1 MVLPPKEGF
10 SAGRVGAIGTV
21 VHHLA
26 TSAGDALLPP
36 LLAQVVGPPL
46 QVPPFPD
53 VPYHVAAPSWWPPF
67 ADNLRYAQ
75 GVVRLL
81 RRLRPA
87 MIEVHNRPQVAR
99 SIAAACHPTPVVL
112 VLHNDP
118 QTMPGAREPAQR
130 GRLLHRFARIVCVSD
145 YIRRRWMDGVAPQ
158 DQAAPLVMINPINF
172 TDLPAPPATRN
183 NLILFVGRVVPEK
196 GTDIF
201 VTACAAALPQLPGW
215 RAEVIGADR
224 FRPDSPDTDFTNQVR
239 QRAGP
244 VVLRGYQPHAAVLEA
259 MSRASIVVIPSRWQD
274 PCPLTALEAMA
285 CGAALIT
292 TRRGGLPEIGGDAA
306 VYFDP
311 DSPDALVHALL
322 DLGRDRERLDAV
334 QRACRERVRQ
344 FDLPGTAA
352 RWNAMRRDVLAGRP
366 C

>member
-1 MVLPPKEGF
+1 MQTVPARIAMVLPPKEGF

-36 LLAQVVGPPL
+36 LLAQVAGPPL

-87 MIEVHNRPQVAR
+87 MIEVHNRLQVAR
-99 SIAAACHPTPVVL
+99 WIAAACHPTPVVL

-158 DQAAPLVMINPINF
+158 NQAAPLVMINPINF
-172 TDLPAPPATRN
+172 TDLPAPPATRD
-183 NLILFVGRVVPEK
+183 NLILFVGRVVPENPLEQQVR
-196 GTDIF
+196 GRGEAHGRAGVPRSLVLYCVHGQDPDQVHGALVDVRPLELVFWLATHRL
-201 VTACAAALPQLPGW
+201 VTA
-215 RAEVIGADR
+215 
-224 FRPDSPDTDFTNQVR
+224 
-239 QRAGP
+239 
-244 VVLRGYQPHAAVLEA
+244 
-259 MSRASIVVIPSRWQD
+259 
-274 PCPLTALEAMA
+274 PL
-285 CGAALIT
+285 C
-292 TRRGGLPEIGGDAA
+292 
-306 VYFDP
+306 
-311 DSPDALVHALL
+311 
-322 DLGRDRERLDAV
+322 
-334 QRACRERVRQ
+334 
-344 FDLPGTAA
+344 
-352 RWNAMRRDVLAGRP
+352 
-366 C
+366 

>member
-10 SAGRVGAIGTV
+10 SPGRVGAIGTV
-21 VHHLA
+21 VHLLA
-26 TSAGDALLPP
+26 KAAGDSLPP
-36 LLAQVVGPPL
+36 PLRAQVVGPPL
-46 QVPPFPD
+46 ELPPFSD
-53 VPYHVAAPSWWPPF
+53 VPYHVAVPSWWPPF
-67 ADNLRYAQ
+67 ADNLRYAH

-87 MIEVHNRPQVAR
+87 MVEVHNRLQVAL
-99 SIAAACHPTPVVL
+99 SIASACHPTPVVL

-118 QTMPGAREPAQR
+118 QAMPGARQPSQR
-130 GRLLHRFARIVCVSD
+130 RRLLRRFARIVCVSD
-145 YIRRRWMDGVAPQ
+145 YIRRRWMDGVGPQ
-158 DQAAPLVMINPINF
+158 DQAPPLVMINPIDF
-172 TDLPAPPATRN
+172 TDLPAPPANRE

-201 VTACAAALPQLPGW
+201 VAACSAALPQLPGW

-224 FRPDSPDTDFTNQVR
+224 FRPDSPDTDFTNRVR
-239 QRAGP
+239 QQAGP

-259 MSRASIVVIPSRWQD
+259 MSNSSIVVMPCRWQD

-306 VYFDP
+306 VYIDP
-311 DSPDALVHALL
+311 DSPDELVRTLV
-322 DLGRDRERLDAV
+322 DLARDRERLRAV
-334 QRACRERVRQ
+334 QLACQERVRQ

-352 RWNAMRRDVLAGRP
+352 RWNAMRRDILEARA